1 MINMET
7 ENSTIGR
14 KSEEET
20 TSEVVP
26 SSLSKLSQEILG
38 IDYIAEPEK
47 VYKQMYSDARKLGK
61 KYEIPLCLDTNGDY
75 RNRVESLIELVN
87 CRGAK
92 ILYCNK
98 DCLDK
103 PYYYPGLSVISI
115 PLIDL
120 DNCTEWETFVWGCN
134 LSHELVHHMQYMQTN
149 IPIDKIPIELWEY
162 EAFVVSHLVVAVG
175 HAMAKASQWEEWERR
190 VAVEYI
196 FNVIEES
203 SREYYEKIGVSSDQI
218 SWMRE

>member
-1 MINMET
+1 MTNVET

-14 KSEEET
+14 KSE
-20 TSEVVP
+20 VVS
-26 SSLSKLSQEILG
+26 SSLSKLSQEILD
-38 IDYIAEPEK
+38 IDYIEEPEK
-47 VYKQMYSDARKLGK
+47 VCKQMCSDSREVGK

-75 RNRVESLIELVN
+75 RNWVESLIELVN

-92 ILYCNK
+92 IIYCDK

-103 PYYYPGLSVISI
+103 PYYYPRLSVISM

-120 DNCTEWETFVWGCN
+120 DNCTEWETLVWGCN
-134 LSHELVHHMQYMQTN
+134 LSHELVHHMQMRLAAN
-149 IPIDKIPIELWEY
+149 IPIDKIPIEQWEY
-162 EAFVVSHLVVAVG
+162 EAFVVSSLPVAVN
-175 HAMAKASQWEEWERR
+175 HAMAKVSQWEKWERR

-196 FNVIEES
+196 FNAIEKS